1 MMLLPAP
8 LLAKLVQSRIA
19 RVFRSAPA
27 RSLIQCVEPAE
38 ILHPG
43 SAAPVSHEKMQSI
56 TESVAPVIWIGGSE
70 PLDHPGIAHFVRAIA
85 QDGHYVFLETSGT
98 LLRRR
103 LHEFQPLSRLFLT
116 VRLNAPQVPE
126 SALAVEGLRA
136 ARLSGFFTVVHS
148 LIYKNSDPA
157 ELKALRAFIAENDL
171 DGWLITAASSDPLVA
186 RRAAEA
192 RSLIPSASW
201 RRFSELV
208 EHELLLQAKASESHG
223 TSLVNKPTAETCE
236 ESARVA

>member
-1 MMLLPAP
+1 MMRLPAP

-19 RVFRSAPA
+19 RLSRSAPA
-27 RSLIQCVEPAE
+27 RTLIRCVELAE
-38 ILHPG
+38 ILHSG
-43 SAAPVSHEKMQSI
+43 SAAPVSREKMQSI
-56 TESVAPVIWIGGSE
+56 TESTAPVIWVGGSE
-70 PLDHPGIAHFVRAIA
+70 PLDHPGIAHFVHAIA
-85 QDGHYVFLETSGT
+85 QSGHYVSLETSGT
-98 LLRRR
+98 VLRRR
-103 LHEFQPLSRLFLT
+103 LHEFQPLPRLFLT
-116 VRLNAPQVPE
+116 VRLNARQAPE

-148 LIYKNSDPA
+148 LICKNSDHA
-157 ELKALRAFIAENDL
+157 ELDALRAFLAERDM
-171 DGWLITAASSDPLVA
+171 DGWLITAASADPIIA

-208 EHELLLQAKASESHG
+208 EHELLLQVKASESYG
-223 TSLVNKPTAETCE
+223 ASLASKPPAETCE

>member
-1 MMLLPAP
+1 
-8 LLAKLVQSRIA
+8 
-19 RVFRSAPA
+19 
-27 RSLIQCVEPAE
+27 
-38 ILHPG
+38 
-43 SAAPVSHEKMQSI
+43 MQSI
-56 TESVAPVIWIGGSE
+56 TEGKAPVIWIGGSE
-70 PLDHPGIAHFVRAIA
+70 PLDHPGIAHFVRVVA
-85 QDGHYVFLETSGT
+85 QSGHYVFLETCGA

-103 LHEFQPLSRLFLT
+103 LHEFQPLPRLFLT

-148 LIYKNSDPA
+148 RVYDVSDIA
-157 ELKALRAFIAENDL
+157 ELKTLQVFLAEKDV
-171 DGWLITAASSDPLVA
+171 DGWLITAASSDPIVA
-186 RRAAEA
+186 RKAAEA

-208 EHELLLQAKASESHG
+208 EQELFLKAKATESYG
-223 TSLVNKPTAETCE
+223 TSLANKPPAETCE